1 MRKRPAATPAAI
13 AIMMICISI
22 LASCAT
28 GGPSFSD
35 AEVDYTMHYVLE
47 KAEEQTVSGLF
58 MKLNNFTEPMVPDE
72 YYIMVRMRDVIP
84 GMNGILNN
92 WARQTSAYI
101 LGFYD
106 SFREYSRNLAQS
118 QTFTDPRALLGSGS
132 SSTSLYMRRLH
143 YNEVKQIIRSNITEP
158 DPTYWNEAVLQ
169 YNAWVNTGSLLSGE
183 TPQTLSAPSD
193 TAGVADMLAGY
204 LTNLYF
210 RNLASAETLIRTTP
224 DPQMDT
230 LAAQV
235 LGLI

>member
-1 MRKRPAATPAAI
+1 MRKRPAAASAAI
-13 AIMMICISI
+13 AVMMICISI

-28 GGPSFSD
+28 GGPAFTD
-35 AEVDYTMHYVLE
+35 AEVDYTIHYVLE
-47 KAEEQTVSGLF
+47 KAEEQAVSDLF
-58 MKLNNFTEPMVPDE
+58 MKLNRFTEPMVPDE
-72 YYIMVRMRDVIP
+72 YYIMVRMRDTIP

-92 WARQTSAYI
+92 WARQTSAYV

-132 SSTSLYMRRLH
+132 SAASLYLKRLH
-143 YNEVKQIIRSNITEP
+143 YNEVRQIIRDNLTEP

-169 YNAWVNTGSLLSGE
+169 YNAWINTGSLLNGQ
-183 TPQTLSAPSD
+183 TPRTISAPSD
-193 TAGVADMLAGY
+193 TDAVADMLADY
-204 LTNLYF
+204 LADLYF
-210 RNLASAETLIRTTP
+210 RTLASTETLIRTTP
-224 DPQMDT
+224 DPQMDS